1 MFDALSQPK
10 YMRFWLGS
18 LAAVGGTQLVMV
30 AQSWLIVKEL
40 GGSGVEIGFV
50 GGVTAVPAIIVSLF
64 GGVLADRIDRRV
76 ILIVTS
82 AITTALLAVL
92 AVLDATDAVQVW
104 HVMVISAGVGLV
116 TGFDWPAR
124 GAFFPQLIS
133 KDQMSSA
140 VTLNTIMWQG
150 TRIVAPAIGGVLIAT
165 LGTEAVFFAS
175 AGGFAAMT
183 VVVSTLKVPRAPARP
198 RRNVGRELAEG
209 VQFIWR
215 TPLFRVLIPLTYA
228 NMFFGMQYIPL
239 MVLFSDEFGVGPNAF
254 GWMLTMLGVGAVCG
268 TVLANRLQAGG
279 LLGRSMLAGTFVFT
293 LFLIA
298 FAFAPTYAAALPLIF
313 CASFCNSIFM
323 INSMTALQLEV
334 PDQLRGRVMGMH
346 NITFNLIPLGGLVG
360 GVVADASDE
369 SWAIAG
375 AAGVLALIVVY
386 VAVTQRHIREMD
398 GVKMAEA
405 RRR

>member
-1 MFDALSQPK
+1 
-10 YMRFWLGS
+10 
-18 LAAVGGTQLVMV
+18 
-30 AQSWLIVKEL
+30 
-40 GGSGVEIGFV
+40 
-50 GGVTAVPAIIVSLF
+50 
-64 GGVLADRIDRRV
+64 
-76 ILIVTS
+76 
-82 AITTALLAVL
+82 
-92 AVLDATDAVQVW
+92 
-104 HVMVISAGVGLV
+104 MVISAGVGLV